1 MKIER
6 LHSWS
11 ISPKEAISLQREL
24 AGQVRLCKLGH
35 TPKLIAGADI
45 AIDRHSGEGVAAVI
59 LYAYPSLEEV
69 ERRSA
74 REGLAYP
81 YIPGLLSFREAPVL
95 LKAFSRLTRD
105 PDVVLFDGQGIA
117 HPRGLGLASHMGL
130 WLGIPTI
137 GCAKSRLV
145 GEHRE
150 PGTRQ
155 GSFAKLTYEIDG
167 REETIGACLRTRDR
181 VKPIY
186 VSPGHLID
194 LDASLEIVLSCLDGT
209 RIPKPTREADRLVGQ
224 IARGESR

>member
-6 LHSWS
+6 LHSWA
-11 ISPKEAISLQREL
+11 ISPREAISLQRAL
-24 AGQVRLCKLGH
+24 AGQVRLCKLGRA
-35 TPKLIAGADI
+35 PKLVAGADI
-45 AIDRHSGEGVAAVI
+45 AIDKRSGEGVAAVI

-69 ERRSA
+69 EQRSA
-74 REGLAYP
+74 REKLTYP

-130 WLGIPTI
+130 WLGVPTI
-137 GCAKSRLV
+137 GCAKSRLI

-150 PGTRQ
+150 PGVKR
-155 GSFAKLTYEIDG
+155 GSCAKLTYEVGG
-167 REETIGACLRTRDR
+167 REETIGACVRTRDR
-181 VKPIY
+181 VKPIF

-209 RIPKPTREADRLVGQ
+209 RIPKPTREADRLVGR